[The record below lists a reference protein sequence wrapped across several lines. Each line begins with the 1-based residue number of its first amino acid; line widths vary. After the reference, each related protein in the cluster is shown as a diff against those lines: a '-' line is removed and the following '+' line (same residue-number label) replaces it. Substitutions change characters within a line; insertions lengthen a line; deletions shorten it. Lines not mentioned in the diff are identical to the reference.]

1 MDLMKFSSGKRVNK
15 MQAGFTL
22 LEVLVGIS
30 ILAIGMLAVAQM
42 QITAIEGI
50 DKSDESAIALN
61 LAQREMERIIDM
73 DYSDASLSDNPANN
87 GDLYSTASTDFQDCV
102 DSEGGT
108 LTPSG
113 DCLDDSDLYTL
124 QAAPYRLIY
133 NIKDN
138 TTGAPPTPYKEVV
151 LIVQW
156 KRKGKTYTRTLTFV
170 KSLAS

>member
-1 MDLMKFSSGKRVNK
+1 MDLMRFSSGKRGNK
-15 MQAGFTL
+15 KEAGFTL

-61 LAQREMERIIDM
+61 LAQREMERIINM
-73 DYSDASLSDNPANN
+73 DYSDAILSDTPSNN

-102 DSEGGT
+102 DSTGT
-108 LTPSG
+108 TVAPSG
-113 DCLDDSDLYTL
+113 NCLDDPALYN
-124 QAAPYRLIY
+124 LIY
-133 NIKDN
+133 NIKNN
-138 TTGAPPTPYKEVV
+138 TTGVPPTPYKEVV

>member
-1 MDLMKFSSGKRVNK
+1 MDIMRFSSDKRGNSK
-15 MQAGFTL
+15 ESGFTL

-61 LAQREMERIIDM
+61 LAQREMERIINM
-73 DYSDASLSDNPANN
+73 DYFDATLTDSPGNN
-87 GDLYSTASTDFQDCV
+87 GDLYSTANTDFQDCV
-102 DSEGGT
+102 DSTGT
-108 LTPSG
+108 TGAPAG
-113 DCLDDSDLYTL
+113 ECLDDPALYN
-124 QAAPYRLIY
+124 LIY
-133 NIKDN
+133 NIKNN
-138 TTGAPPTPYKEVV
+138 TTGVPPTPYKEVV